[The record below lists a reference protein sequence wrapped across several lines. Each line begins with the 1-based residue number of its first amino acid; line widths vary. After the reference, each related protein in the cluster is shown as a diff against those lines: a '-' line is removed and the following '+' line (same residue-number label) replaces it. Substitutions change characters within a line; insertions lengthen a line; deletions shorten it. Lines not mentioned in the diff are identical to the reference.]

1 MLTPHAEGLEL
12 VRVRYEHFADSI
24 MIDGQFL
31 FNLILILPPTDDTI
45 TALASN
51 ACVYTNLTNREIS
64 VTGNL
69 PLLVGAK
76 LPKPLIDR
84 TIPVRLRPAKQR
96 YFSC

>member
-1 MLTPHAEGLEL
+1 MNVIGREGHGGTNSTKEEVALETL
-12 VRVRYEHFADSI
+12 H
-24 MIDGQFL
+24 
-31 FNLILILPPTDDTI
+31 
-45 TALASN
+45 LASN

-84 TIPVRLRPAKQR
+84 TVPVRLRPAMQC